1 MGFCNPG
8 QSTLLH
14 VMQVAEEHKPH
25 LVIPGQSFD
34 MHSAHLLFCQG
45 VESRP
50 CSPLLRFFGGVALT
64 SAKIEVPT
72 ITKAPS
78 SWLKAAVG
86 VLLSN
91 ASFVRNVSGSRL

>member
-1 MGFCNPG
+1 
-8 QSTLLH
+8 
-14 VMQVAEEHKPH
+14 MQVAEEHKPH

-78 SWLKAAVG
+78 SWLTHY
-86 VLLSN
+86 LSVMLADRDYDFIQKN
-91 ASFVRNVSGSRL
+91 